1 MITIN
6 NLSLQYGEKHIF
18 RNVSNNINNK
28 DRIGLVGVNGAGK
41 STLLKM
47 IAGDT
52 VTDPGII
59 QKSKA
64 DTTGYLPQEI
74 TGINLDE
81 TLYREAET
89 AFSHLLEKQKE
100 LTAIHDSLGEV
111 APNSKGLDNLLER
124 QGDLQ
129 QYLDSGDIFTM
140 QSSIEKVLMGLGFR
154 TSDFNSPC
162 STFSGGWLMRLMLA
176 KQLLAK
182 PSFLLLDEP
191 TNHLDVQTLTW
202 LEDFLKGYEGGLI
215 IISHDRIFL
224 DNLVT
229 AIWEISLGNL
239 TVYKGNYSKFVVEK
253 EERQTITKSA
263 YDNQQAK
270 IEQTMRFV
278 DRFRSKSTKAK
289 QAQSRLKQLDKMDL
303 IEIEDQETKISFR
316 FPPSA
321 PSGRNAV
328 IIEKL
333 EKSFGDKKIFAGLD
347 LELERGDKLAIVG
360 ANGAGKSTLVKLLAG
375 LDKPDGG
382 VMRFGHNVI
391 VSYFGQ
397 HQAQELNPELT
408 VLETMNRMDMDKTVS
423 QTRSLLGAFLF
434 KGDDVDKKVG
444 VLSGGEKSRLA
455 LARMIA
461 TPANLLIMDE
471 PTNHLDMG
479 SQDILMEAMNQYD
492 GSIVVVSHN
501 RFFLDRFTNKTLELK
516 DGKAT
521 IYEGNISYY
530 ISKTQHKESNEV
542 VEGKPALSKT
552 SKPKGKKAR
561 QEQAK
566 LRKNETQSLAPLK
579 KEVQKLEAAIEKQ
592 EAGKSALE
600 QCLADPKL
608 YEDQAKFTEK
618 SKEYAAAQKDLERTY
633 GNWEAAQDKLE
644 QAKQKLR

>member
-18 RNVSNNINNK
+18 RNVSNRINNK

-47 IAGDT
+47 IAGVT
-52 VTDPGII
+52 KTDPGII

-89 AFSHLLEKQKE
+89 AFSHLLDKQKE
-100 LTAIHDSLGEV
+100 LTEIHDKLSEIS
-111 APNSKGLDNLLER
+111 PTSPEMEQLLER

-129 QYLDSGDIFTM
+129 HDLDSGDIFSM

-154 TSDFNSPC
+154 TSDFNNPC

-202 LEDFLKGYEGGLI
+202 LEDFLKAYEGGLVV
-215 IISHDRIFL
+215 ISHDRIFL
-224 DNLVT
+224 DNLTNVT
-229 AIWEISLGNL
+229 WEISLGNL
-239 TVYKGNYSKFVVEK
+239 TVYKGNYSKYVVEK
-253 EERQTITKSA
+253 EERQKITKSA

-278 DRFRSKSTKAK
+278 ERFRSKSTKAK
-289 QAQSRLKQLDKMDL
+289 QAQSRLKQLDKMEL
-303 IEIEDQETKISFR
+303 IEIDDQETHISFR

-328 IIEKL
+328 TIEKL
-333 EKSFGDKKIFAGLD
+333 EKSFDNKKVFSGLN

-360 ANGAGKSTLVKLLAG
+360 VNGAGKSTLVKLLAG
-375 LDKPDGG
+375 LDKPDKG
-382 VMRFGHNVI
+382 VIRFGHNVI

-397 HQAQELNPELT
+397 HQAQELNPEFT
-408 VLETMNRMDMDKTVS
+408 VLETMNRIDMDKTIS

-455 LARMIA
+455 LAKMIA

-471 PTNHLDMG
+471 PTNHLDMT

-492 GSIVVVSHN
+492 GSIIVVSHN
-501 RFFLDRFTNKTLELK
+501 RFFLDRFTNKTLEIK
-516 DGKAT
+516 NGKAVV
-521 IYEGNISYY
+521 YEGNISYY
-530 ISKTQHKESNEV
+530 ISKTQHQETTAPT
-542 VEGKPALSKT
+542 PAQTQPKKT
-552 SKPKGKKAR
+552 KAKGKKGR

-566 LRKNETQSLAPLK
+566 LRQQSTQSLKPLQ
-579 KEVQKLEAAIEKQ
+579 KEVARFEAEIETQ
-592 EAGKSALE
+592 EENKATLE
-600 QCLADPKL
+600 QCLADPEL
-608 YEDQAKFTEK
+608 YQDQEKFTEK
-618 SKEYAAAQKDLERTY
+618 SKEYAAAQRRLELTY
-633 GNWEAAQDKLE
+633 KEWETAQEKLE
-644 QAKQKLR
+644 QAKSQLS

>member
-100 LTAIHDSLGEV
+100 LTAIHDRLGEV
-111 APNSKGLDNLLER
+111 APNSKGLENLLER

-154 TSDFNSPC
+154 TSDFNNPC

-382 VMRFGHNVI
+382 AMRFGHNVI

-479 SQDILMEAMNQYD
+479 SQDILMEAMKQYD
-492 GSIVVVSHN
+492 GSIIVVSHN

-530 ISKTQHKESNEV
+530 ISKTQHKESNEAV
-542 VEGKPALSKT
+542 KGKPALSKT